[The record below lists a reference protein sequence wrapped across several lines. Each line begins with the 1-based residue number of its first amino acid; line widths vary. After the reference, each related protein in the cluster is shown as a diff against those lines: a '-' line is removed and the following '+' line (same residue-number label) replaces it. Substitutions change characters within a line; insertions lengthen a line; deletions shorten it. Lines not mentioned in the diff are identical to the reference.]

1 MSTLRSVAPVFATT
15 DLDRWLDHYRAL
27 GFTVERYDDGY
38 GFAALGGV
46 ELHVSVLPDHDPA
59 RTAGCAYLHVDDADA
74 LHARWSAVAGGRE
87 VAPVDTPY
95 GLREGAHH
103 DPDNNLLR
111 YGSPLQD

>member
-38 GFAALGGV
+38 GFAVLGGV

-74 LHARWSAVAGGRE
+74 LHTRWSAVAGGRE
-87 VAPVDTPY
+87 VAPVDTSY

-111 YGSPLQD
+111 YGSPRQD